1 MRDSPAA
8 WLSAHAAARPQAP
21 ALVSSRETLGYATL
35 QARIE
40 GGAARYLEAGL
51 LPGQPLAV
59 ITESRE
65 RLVLAAG
72 VAFHLGCPL
81 LPLDPARPGRLDLVS
96 DCGIRQA
103 ISDTNLALPGDL
115 RCFAADWLAEAV
127 TGRHAPHVPAS
138 DRDVQLMIATS
149 GTTGRPRAVALTGHN
164 LATAVRGSR
173 ECLGL
178 HGQDVWLN
186 TLPLTHIG
194 GFAILLR
201 CLEAGAAMLLHET
214 FEVDRI
220 RRALDQNR
228 ISHISLVPAMLAR
241 LLEAG
246 LCAHQATRL
255 RHVLIGGGHLDAG
268 LARQARRAGW
278 PVCVTYGMTET
289 ASHVCLYPDLD
300 AGWQPGDAGKPLA
313 GVSVTVVGDDD
324 KPTTGIGRI
333 RITGPMVMAGYV
345 RSGELSG
352 PGFTDGAFTT
362 NDLGHLDDRGHLHVL
377 GRADEILVS
386 GGRNIH
392 PREVERL
399 LQACPGVRDVA
410 VTALPDPV
418 WGDRLIACIAGDA
431 ALDTVERWC
440 RDNLPGSLRPR
451 VFRKFTT
458 LPRDAMGKLLRTE
471 LRQAVE
477 NGACSMRT
485 VCAADG

>member
-8 WLSAHAAARPQAP
+8 WLKAHAAARPQAP
-21 ALVSSRETLGYATL
+21 ALVSSRETLSYATL
-35 QARIE
+35 QDRIE
-40 GGAARYLEAGL
+40 SAAARYLEAGL

-81 LPLDPARPGRLDLVS
+81 LPLDPARPRRWDLAS
-96 DCGIRQA
+96 DCGIGQA
-103 ISDTNLALPGDL
+103 ISDSNVELPADIRG
-115 RCFAADWLAEAV
+115 FTADWLAEAV
-127 TGRHAPHVPAS
+127 TGRHAPHRPAS
-138 DRDVQLMIATS
+138 DRDVQVMIATS

-173 ECLGL
+173 QCLGL
-178 HGQDVWLN
+178 RGQDVWLN

-214 FEVDRI
+214 FAPDRI
-220 RRALDQNR
+220 RRALDQDR
-228 ISHISLVPAMLAR
+228 VSHISLVPAMLAR

-246 LCAHQATRL
+246 LCAHQASRL
-255 RHVLIGGGHLDAG
+255 HHVLIGGGHLDAD

-278 PVCVTYGMTET
+278 PLCVTYGMTET
-289 ASHVCLYPDLD
+289 ASHVCLYPGLD

-313 GVSVTVVGDDD
+313 GVSVTLVGDDNR
-324 KPTTGIGRI
+324 PTTGTGRI
-333 RITGPMVMAGYV
+333 QITGPMVMAGYMCN
-345 RSGELSG
+345 RKLSG
-352 PGFTDGAFTT
+352 TGLTDSRFTT
-362 NDLGHLDDRGHLHVL
+362 NDLGYLDKRGHLHIL

-431 ALDTVERWC
+431 ALDAVERWC
-440 RDNLPGSLRPR
+440 RDKLPGSLRPR
-451 VFRKFTT
+451 EFRKFTA
-458 LPRDAMGKLLRTE
+458 LPRDAMGKLLRKE
-471 LRQAVE
+471 LRQAVQ
-477 NGACSMRT
+477 NGTVSGRT